1 MSKTGCLD
9 IPLLHCPCY
18 LETAVETMRL
28 QVMIVTVERKMV
40 VLPTL
45 GVGAGAGAG
54 AGETELSFVE
64 LELQIQHLDLS
75 LKMTLLVVVDAEADV
90 VRLFL

>member
-9 IPLLHCPCY
+9 IPLLYCPCY

-45 GVGAGAGAG
+45 GVGAGAV
-54 AGETELSFVE
+54 ETELSFVE

>member
-45 GVGAGAGAG
+45 GVGAGAGAV
-54 AGETELSFVE
+54 ETELSFVE

-75 LKMTLLVVVDAEADV
+75 LKMTLLLLVDAEADV

>member
-1 MSKTGCLD
+1 VSKTGCLD

-45 GVGAGAGAG
+45 GVGAGAGAV
-54 AGETELSFVE
+54 ETELSFVE

>member
-45 GVGAGAGAG
+45 GVGAGAGAV
-54 AGETELSFVE
+54 ETELSFVE

>member
-1 MSKTGCLD
+1 VSKTGCLD

-45 GVGAGAGAG
+45 GVGAGAGAV
-54 AGETELSFVE
+54 ETELSFVE

-75 LKMTLLVVVDAEADV
+75 LKMTLLLLVDAEADV